1 MALRKFLELEA
12 AMARTGLYQY
22 EIQFHTQTSRLPK
35 IRTGAVEPTSGE
47 RSRLAEFLGVPEEI
61 LFQERTEEP
70 VRRDVHVDESE
81 LLEHMTTVSPDGSVR
96 P

>member
-1 MALRKFLELEA
+1 MAIRPFPKLDGAIAESGQA
-12 AMARTGLYQY
+12 AYVVSGGAGV
-22 EIQFHTQTSRLPK
+22 SRLDK
-35 IRTGAVEPTSGE
+35 IRRGAVEPSAGE
-47 RSRLAEFLGVPEEI
+47 RSRLANYLGVPEQI
-61 LFQERTEEP
+61 LFLRREDL